1 MYIRKVEK
9 EAFILVETMILT
21 AVCILVLSMYV
32 KSIIWDI
39 EKSSLYSMN
48 EDLLYMDEAQLKF
61 IDDVEE
67 EINKNQELKDKIK
80 DNELIKE
87 LEYRYTDDDLSFK
100 ITKGKIFLI
109 KSENKN
115 KLYRKLKTINLEE
128 EIIIIPDYYKAYNL
142 TYQEQGNDQ

>member
-48 EDLLYMDEAQLKF
+48 EDLLYMDEAELKC

-100 ITKGKIFLI
+100 ITKGMIFLI

-142 TYQEQGNDQ
+142 TY

>member
-1 MYIRKVEK
+1 MYIRKIEK

-21 AVCILVLSMYV
+21 SVCILVLSMYV

-48 EDLLYMDEAQLKF
+48 EDLLYMDEAELKF

-67 EINKNQELKDKIK
+67 EI
-80 DNELIKE
+80 
-87 LEYRYTDDDLSFK
+87 
-100 ITKGKIFLI
+100 KGMIFLI

-142 TYQEQGNDQ
+142 TY

>member
-48 EDLLYMDEAQLKF
+48 EDLLYMDEAELKF
-61 IDDVEE
+61 IDDVKE

-142 TYQEQGNDQ
+142 TY

>member
-48 EDLLYMDEAQLKF
+48 EDLLYMDEAELKF

-67 EINKNQELKDKIK
+67 EINKNQDLKDKIK

-100 ITKGKIFLI
+100 ITKGRIFLI

-142 TYQEQGNDQ
+142 TY

>member
-1 MYIRKVEK
+1 MYIRKIEK
-9 EAFILVETMILT
+9 EAFILVETMIVT

-48 EDLLYMDEAQLKF
+48 EDLLYMDEAELKF

-100 ITKGKIFLI
+100 ITKGMIFLI

-142 TYQEQGNDQ
+142 TY

>member
-48 EDLLYMDEAQLKF
+48 EDLLYMDEAELKF
-61 IDDVEE
+61 IDYVEE

-100 ITKGKIFLI
+100 ITKGMIFLI

-142 TYQEQGNDQ
+142 TY

>member
-48 EDLLYMDEAQLKF
+48 EDLLYMDEAELKF
-61 IDDVEE
+61 IYDVEE

-100 ITKGKIFLI
+100 ITKGMIFLI

-142 TYQEQGNDQ
+142 TY

>member
-48 EDLLYMDEAQLKF
+48 EDLLYMDEAELKF

-109 KSENKN
+109 ESENKN

-142 TYQEQGNDQ
+142 TY

>member
-1 MYIRKVEK
+1 MYIRKVET

-48 EDLLYMDEAQLKF
+48 EDLLYMDEAELKF

-100 ITKGKIFLI
+100 ITKGMIFLI

-142 TYQEQGNDQ
+142 TY

>member
-48 EDLLYMDEAQLKF
+48 EDLLYMDESELEF
-61 IDDVEE
+61 IDVVKE

-100 ITKGKIFLI
+100 ITKGMIFLI

-142 TYQEQGNDQ
+142 TY

>member
-48 EDLLYMDEAQLKF
+48 EDLLYMDEAEFKF

-100 ITKGKIFLI
+100 ITKGRIFLI

-142 TYQEQGNDQ
+142 TY

>member
-48 EDLLYMDEAQLKF
+48 EDLLYMDEAELKF

-142 TYQEQGNDQ
+142 MY

>member
-21 AVCILVLSMYV
+21 AVCILTFSMYI

-48 EDLLYMDEAQLKF
+48 EDLLYMDEAELKF

-100 ITKGKIFLI
+100 ITKGMIFLI

-142 TYQEQGNDQ
+142 TY